1 MRDEYFD
8 QLARSG
14 HDVRLTDLDFFADLG
29 VRAARYPVLW
39 ERIAPHGL
47 ESADWSWTD
56 ERLSRLVELGVRP
69 IAGLVH
75 HGSGP
80 RDTSLV
86 DPRFPEKL
94 AAFARA
100 SAERYPWIRDW
111 TPVNEPLTT
120 ARFSGLYGHW
130 YPHGRDDATFVRC
143 LLTECRGV
151 VLAMRAIREVIP
163 DARLVQTDD
172 LGKTF
177 STPSL
182 AHQANFENE
191 RRWLTWDLLTGRLDR
206 DGVVGR
212 WLRTAGASDA
222 DLGWFAE
229 NPFPPDV
236 VGVNHY
242 LSSERFL
249 DERLE
254 RYPAHA
260 HGGNGTQAYADLLA
274 SRVLVEGPAGPEE
287 LLREAWERYRLPL
300 AVTEVQN
307 GCTREEQLRWLQ
319 EVWDGA
325 EAVRAAGGDVRA
337 VTLWSFLGVCGWDE
351 LVTSAEWRYEPGV
364 FDLRGP
370 RPRATAIATMA
381 RELGA
386 GRAWDHPALDA
397 PGWWWRPGRIWY
409 PPVSRG
415 GTSPSGRRRRERP
428 LLLTGARGTLG
439 RALARACEARG
450 LAYRLLT
457 RREMDIAEP
466 DAVAAALRALEPW
479 AVVNA
484 AGFVRVDEA
493 ECRPRDCRRENADGP
508 AKLAEATGARR
519 IPLVTFSSDLVFD
532 GTKGAPYVESDPV
545 SPLNVYG
552 ETKAEGERRAL
563 AANPQT
569 LVVRTSAFFGPSDEW
584 NFVTVALRALASGH
598 PFAAANDAVV
608 SPTYV
613 PDLADAVLDLLID
626 AEAGRWHLANEGATT
641 WAELADAAAALAGIS
656 SETLECVPSEALRLP
671 ARRPAMSVLASER
684 GQLLPSLEHALERY
698 VHRVRAPVTSERLRR
713 VVTPTRARGRPM
725 GPRHLM

>member
-14 HDVRLTDLDFFADLG
+14 HDARLTDLDLFADLG
-29 VRAARYPVLW
+29 VRAVRYPVLW
-39 ERIAPHGL
+39 ERVAPDGVAG
-47 ESADWSWTD
+47 ADWSWMD
-56 ERLSRLVELGVRP
+56 ERLSRLVDLGVRP

-86 DPRFPEKL
+86 DRAFPEKL

-100 SAERYPWIRDW
+100 AAERYPWIRDW

-130 YPHGRDDATFVRC
+130 YPHGRDYATLARC
-143 LLTECRGV
+143 HLTQCRAV

-163 DARLVQTDD
+163 DARLVQTED
-172 LGKTF
+172 LGKAF
-177 STPSL
+177 STPLL
-182 AHQANFENE
+182 AYQAELENE
-191 RRWLTWDLLTGRLDR
+191 RRWITWDLLTGRLGR
-206 DGVVGR
+206 ESTMWR
-212 WLRTAGASDA
+212 WLRDAAGVEEAELA
-222 DLGWFAE
+222 WFRE
-229 NPFPPDV
+229 NACPPDV

-249 DERLE
+249 DERLD
-254 RYPAHA
+254 RYPAEA
-260 HGGNGTQAYADLLA
+260 HGGNGTHAYADVLA
-274 SRVLVEGPAGPEE
+274 SRVLVEGAAGPAA

-307 GCTREEQLRWLQ
+307 GCTREEQLRWLE

-325 EAVRAAGGDVRA
+325 EALRASGGDIRA
-337 VTLWSFLGVCGWDE
+337 VTLWSFLGVCGWDK
-351 LVTSAEWRYEPGV
+351 LVTTSEWTYEPGV
-364 FDLRGP
+364 FDLRSP
-370 RPRATAIATMA
+370 RPRPTAIATMA

-386 GRAWDHPALDA
+386 GRECDHPALDA
-397 PGWWWRPGRIWY
+397 PGWWRRPERIWY
-409 PPVSRG
+409 PQVSRG
-415 GTSPSGRRRRERP
+415 GASPTGARRRQRA

-457 RREMDIAEP
+457 RRQMDIASD
-466 DAVAAALRALEPW
+466 DAVAAALRTIEPW
-479 AVVNA
+479 TVVNA

-493 ECRPRDCRRENADGP
+493 ESRRRDCRRDNADGP
-508 AKLAEATGARR
+508 ATLAEATAVRG

-532 GTKGAPYVESDPV
+532 GAKGAPYVESDRV

-563 AANPQT
+563 EANAQT
-569 LVVRTSAFFGPSDEW
+569 LVVRTSAFFGPFDES
-584 NFVTVALRALASGH
+584 NFLTVALRTLAARER
-598 PFAAANDAVV
+598 FAAADDAVV

-613 PDLADAVLDLLID
+613 PDLVDAVLDLLID
-626 AEAGRWHLANEGATT
+626 GESGTWHLANEGATT
-641 WAELADAAAALAGIS
+641 WAELADSAATLAGTS
-656 SETLECVPSEALRLP
+656 TETLERTTTEALRLP
-671 ARRPAMSVLASER
+671 APRPLMSALASDR

-698 VHRVRAPVTSERLRR
+698 VAECELLPRR
-713 VVTPTRARGRPM
+713 PAAAA
-725 GPRHLM
+725 